1 MAIHRKQ
8 VIKVYDKKAA
18 IVPIMIAVDALACGN
33 IQLLFA
39 SGSVEFVLIVIL
51 QLSTADGSSDM
62 AQVITRRL

>member
-1 MAIHRKQ
+1 M
-8 VIKVYDKKAA
+8 YDKKAA

-33 IQLLFA
+33 IQLLSA